1 LNLAINAR
9 DAMPLGGDLYFSTIT
24 KELIKEECVFEFSLL
39 KPGKYIGVSVK
50 DTGCGIPQELLTHIF
65 EPFFT
70 TKEKGKGTGLG
81 LAAVYG
87 TVMSHHGCIK
97 VKSVEKSFTEFFI
110 YFPLSEKKSSAIS
123 ISSEIKTQLFVNK
136 KILVVDDEVL
146 LCSLACELLNDVG
159 YTTLAA
165 HNGLDAFNIFKN
177 DYLNIDLVLV
187 DMLMPH
193 MNGPELLE
201 KMYALN
207 PNLKA
212 IIISGFTGNADVN
225 EIISRKKVPFLQKPY
240 DESYLLKLIQ
250 QLFSK

>member
-1 LNLAINAR
+1 
-9 DAMPLGGDLYFSTIT
+9 M
-24 KELIKEECVFEFSLL
+24 
-39 KPGKYIGVSVK
+39 
-50 DTGCGIPQELLTHIF
+50 
-65 EPFFT
+65 
-70 TKEKGKGTGLG
+70 
-81 LAAVYG
+81 
-87 TVMSHHGCIK
+87 
-97 VKSVEKSFTEFFI
+97 
-110 YFPLSEKKSSAIS
+110 
-123 ISSEIKTQLFVNK
+123 
-136 KILVVDDEVL
+136 VVDDEVL
-146 LCSLACELLNDVG
+146 LCSLACELLNDEG
-159 YTTLAA
+159 YTTIAA
-165 HNGLDAFNIFKN
+165 HNGLDAYNIFKN